1 MVNGIYTASR
11 GMTNILAKQDV
22 HAQNLANANTTG
34 FKLFRLVNKAEVA
47 IGRNDRNQ
55 LHQDEN
61 QTVSD
66 RIVSFAQGPMLKTGH
81 DLDFALTER
90 GFFSIEGRNGP
101 EGSGTAYTRNGS
113 FSMNSHGELV
123 TLTGRRV
130 LDDNGA
136 PIQLSGE
143 GSVQIMEDGG
153 LFREGRLMARL
164 GVVDF
169 QTPKDLVPG
178 ADGLYTNPFPD
189 RNPPKPVASGGIRQ
203 GFVEGS
209 NVDPIQTMV
218 NMVAEFRNY
227 EANQKTMQAIDS
239 TLGKAV
245 NEVGKV

>member
-1 MVNGIYTASR
+1 MVNGLYTASR

-22 HAQNLANANTTG
+22 HTQNLANANTSG
-34 FKLFRLVNKAEVA
+34 FKLFRLVNQAEVA

-61 QTVSD
+61 QAVSD
-66 RIVSFAQGPMLKTGH
+66 RIVSFTQGPMLKTGN

-90 GFFSIEGRNGP
+90 GFFTIEG
-101 EGSGTAYTRNGS
+101 EGGAAYTRNGS
-113 FSMNSHGELV
+113 FSMNSYGELV

-130 LDDNGA
+130 LDDTGA
-136 PIQLSGE
+136 PIQLRGE
-143 GSVQIMEDGG
+143 GSVRIMEDGG
-153 LFREGRLMARL
+153 LFREGRMVARL
-164 GVVDF
+164 GIVDF
-169 QTPKDLVPG
+169 DTPKDLVPG
-178 ADGLYTNPFPD
+178 ADGLYTNPFPE
-189 RNPPKPVASGGIRQ
+189 RNPPRPVASGGIRQ

>member
-1 MVNGIYTASR
+1 MVNGLYTASR

-22 HAQNLANANTTG
+22 HSQNLANANTTG
-34 FKLFRLVNKAEVA
+34 YKLFRLVNKAEVA

-61 QTVSD
+61 QVVSD
-66 RIVSFAQGPMLKTGH
+66 RIVSFSQGPLLKTDN

-90 GFFSIEGRNGP
+90 GFFSIEGDG
-101 EGSGTAYTRNGS
+101 GTAYTRNGS
-113 FSMNSHGELV
+113 FSMNSYGELV
-123 TLTGRRV
+123 TLTGKRV

-136 PIQLSGE
+136 PIQLRGQ

-153 LFREGRLMARL
+153 LFREGRLVARL

-169 QTPKDLVPG
+169 EKPKDLVPG
-178 ADGLYTNPFPD
+178 ADGLYTNPFPE
-189 RNPPKPVASGGIRQ
+189 RMPPMPVVSGGIRQ